1 LQIVAGVGHVH
12 ERANPALVLIGG
24 EQNNA
29 GFRFRNAQFNPA
41 LLIVE
46 RLVGNDG
53 ESQFLGV
60 KIERPIL
67 IRHRDTDKFYL
78 FDHVQSVGRTLCR
91 RPASRTFP
99 VRKVL
104 SVYRYSMQNAMVP
117 RFHQTV
123 PIDDYVL
130 DVLMRDIVGHDQQPA
145 AFLIYLYLS
154 GRAARQRW
162 RPVNASL
169 RMLADETGLSKSAV
183 QSALAT
189 LHFRQLVK
197 TSRAHSTSVP
207 AHRVLRHWRSHRRRS
222 AN

>member
-1 LQIVAGVGHVH
+1 MA
-12 ERANPALVLIGG
+12 
-24 EQNNA
+24 
-29 GFRFRNAQFNPA
+29 
-41 LLIVE
+41 
-46 RLVGNDG
+46 
-53 ESQFLGV
+53 
-60 KIERPIL
+60 
-67 IRHRDTDKFYL
+67 
-78 FDHVQSVGRTLCR
+78 
-91 RPASRTFP
+91 
-99 VRKVL
+99 
-104 SVYRYSMQNAMVP
+104 

-145 AFLIYLYLS
+145 AFLVYLYLS

-162 RPVNASL
+162 RPVKASL

-197 TSRAHSTSVP
+197 TSREYRTAVP
-207 AHRVLRHWRSHRRRS
+207 AHCVLRHWRSNQARRRL